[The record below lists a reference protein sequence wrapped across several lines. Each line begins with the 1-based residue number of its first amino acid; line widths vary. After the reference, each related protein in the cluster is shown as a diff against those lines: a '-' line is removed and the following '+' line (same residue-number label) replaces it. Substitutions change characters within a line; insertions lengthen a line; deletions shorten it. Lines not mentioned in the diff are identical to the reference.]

1 MKKSLG
7 LIARA
12 ALISGIVVAVT
23 AQSASAHSGSNNG
36 SRGKSCIA
44 HSRHKPTTHPHGFR
58 HECTQK
64 ETRVTIPG
72 SPDETTVIEEIPAA
86 STDAVTP
93 EVATGISTPD
103 TSSDSGR
110 GTEIDSTISVP
121 ATSLA
126 PTPALT
132 DDSASLAPVE
142 TDAPQVN
149 APTPADSVNDVTTV
163 DRIAMPSRPASTDSS
178 IESSDDSLANRS
190 IGAELTPSFAS
201 EMSGESLIDDVAVG
215 GGNGSTFSWWWLLL
229 LVAIAAEAY
238 RRWRRAR
245 RNRGTVSDAM
255 IAA

>member
-36 SRGKSCIA
+36 TRGKSCIA

-58 HECTQK
+58 HECAPK

-72 SPDETTVIEEIPAA
+72 SPDETTVIEEVPAA
-86 STDAVTP
+86 STDAVAP
-93 EVATGISTPD
+93 EVPTGITTPD
-103 TSSDSGR
+103 GGR
-110 GTEIDSTISVP
+110 GTEIDSTVSAP

-132 DDSASLAPVE
+132 DVSASPAPVE

-149 APTPADSVNDVTTV
+149 ASTPADSVNDVTAV

-190 IGAELTPSFAS
+190 TGAELTPSFAS

-215 GGNGSTFSWWWLLL
+215 GGNGSSFSWWWLLL
-229 LVAIAAEAY
+229 LLAIAAEAY

-245 RNRGTVSDAM
+245 RNRGTVPDAM

>member
-36 SRGKSCIA
+36 TRGKSCIA
-44 HSRHKPTTHPHGFR
+44 HALHKPTTHPHGFR

-93 EVATGISTPD
+93 EVPTGIATPD
-103 TSSDSGR
+103 DGR
-110 GTEIDSTISVP
+110 GTDTDSTISAP

-126 PTPALT
+126 PTPTLT

-149 APTPADSVNDVTTV
+149 ASIPTNSVNDVITV
-163 DRIAMPSRPASTDSS
+163 GRIAMPSRPASTDSS
-178 IESSDDSLANRS
+178 IESSDNSLVNRS
-190 IGAELTPSFAS
+190 TTAELTPLFAS
-201 EMSGESLIDDVAVG
+201 ELAGESLVDDVAVD

-229 LVAIAAEAY
+229 LLAIAAEAY

-245 RNRGTVSDAM
+245 RNRGTVPDAI